1 MSITTPSTIDRPF
14 GAPLDAELEPITIS
28 LAGDPQG
35 KGRARAFVR
44 AGHVAHYTPEKTRTY
59 EGMIR
64 TAAMAEMVGR
74 QPLDQPLE
82 MVLRAV
88 CQIPASWPLRKQQK
102 ALTGEI
108 KPTGKPDLDNVWK
121 AWADA
126 LNGVVFRDDSLIV
139 KATLE
144 KRYGPAPLVVC
155 TVRAVR

>member
-1 MSITTPSTIDRPF
+1 MAIVDLPF
-14 GAPLDAELEPITIS
+14 LPPFDPEAEPITVS
-28 LAGDPQG
+28 LSGQPQG
-35 KGRARAFVR
+35 KGRARHTVRGGFVR
-44 AGHVAHYTPEKTRTY
+44 TYTPEKTRTY

-108 KPTGKPDLDNVWK
+108 KPTSKPDLDNVWK

-126 LNGVVFRDDSLIV
+126 LNGVVFRDDALIV
-139 KATLE
+139 KATIE
-144 KRYGPAPLVVC
+144 KRYGTAPLVVC
-155 TVRAVR
+155 TVRGLR